1 MSAISAFIYYFFSLC
16 SVTSVYNFGR
26 KTLQFVFLQ
35 WGQRVLRQFAYNP
48 MPINPP
54 KSQKD
59 DNEFQGIIFAFVI
72 ADIFH
77 GTVQVAVYGPYSCYH
92 SGVPVIVL
100 EIGQHIAV
108 LNPFADGIRQY
119 PFKAISGSELH
130 TPLVGG
136 KQDDQSIVTFF
147 CPTPVSCPSR
157 WAKSKQSPPSMPVTA
172 TTNVCIPVFALKRRG
187 CCP

>member
-16 SVTSVYNFGR
+16 SVTSVYNFGG
-26 KTLQFVFLQ
+26 KTLQFVF
-35 WGQRVLRQFAYNP
+35 FAMGAACFTPVCIQSDAN
-48 MPINPP
+48 
-54 KSQKD
+54 KSSENHKKD

-92 SGVPVIVL
+92 SGIPVIVL

-130 TPLVGG
+130 TPFVGG

-147 CPTPVSCPSR
+147 LSYARFLSQPVGKIKTITSLYACYR
-157 WAKSKQSPPSMPVTA
+157 YH
-172 TTNVCIPVFALKRRG
+172 
-187 CCP
+187 